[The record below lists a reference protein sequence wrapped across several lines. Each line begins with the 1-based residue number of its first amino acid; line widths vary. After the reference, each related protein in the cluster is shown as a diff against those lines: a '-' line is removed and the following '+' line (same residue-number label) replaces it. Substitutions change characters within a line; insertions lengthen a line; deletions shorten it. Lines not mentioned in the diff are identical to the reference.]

1 MNVIMKK
8 LGWVI
13 VSVLAAC
20 VCLQADMLTLF
31 FNQKT
36 TDNLFQTAF
45 SESDHVSSMG
55 FSLDKD
61 LGGISLFAEGSLS
74 YLYEN
79 PDLTFYSQDL
89 GLDHVW
95 VLGKK
100 SGLYV
105 SLTGRGAFYRSDF
118 SDFNYGALNAYGA
131 FKSYLSPTS
140 ILKADYALTLR
151 DYRWSQFDYISQAV
165 NVTLDKFFQSRT
177 TLKAGLGWGFK
188 HYFHPYSEEA
198 ALPADESIIQNT
210 NHGIDFVQVLGNGSG
225 PDLDQRNGPGMDQG
239 NGPSMDQGTGQGSD
253 QGSGTGKDQETDQGG
268 GPGSEQGTGLGGD
281 SDMGQGQGP
290 SSGPGMDRGMGPGRP
305 VGSDSLA
312 LSLPQTGEQQGSAG
326 IHTMAANAL
335 IAQGIG
341 DRLGLRI
348 SGVRQ
353 WPLSGENPFMY
364 VWEFYMV
371 ENPFYDRFSWA
382 GHELGAQVTYLLPG
396 DIQAQLGYNYSQ
408 KEFPGVEVLDDE
420 GNATGIGREDSRHHW
435 QARVSKDFHRF
446 SLLLIYN
453 FINNGSNDPLFEW
466 KGNYLA
472 LGIEWNIL
480 LGAKQ

>member
-1 MNVIMKK
+1 M
-8 LGWVI
+8 
-13 VSVLAAC
+13 SVLAAF
-20 VCLQADMLTLF
+20 VCLRADMLTLF

-79 PDLTFYSQDL
+79 PDLTFYTQDL

-95 VLGKK
+95 VVGKK

-140 ILKADYALTLR
+140 ILKADYALILR
-151 DYRWSQFDYISQAV
+151 DYRWSQFDYVSQAV

-198 ALPADESIIQNT
+198 APPADENIIQDMNQ
-210 NHGIDFVQVLGNGSG
+210 GKDLVQVLGNGSG
-225 PDLDQRNGPGMDQG
+225 PELDQRNGPGMDQG
-239 NGPSMDQGTGQGSD
+239 TGPGSDQGTGPGKDQGTDPGSGPGSD
-253 QGSGTGKDQETDQGG
+253 QGTGSGSG
-268 GPGSEQGTGLGGD
+268 
-281 SDMGQGQGP
+281 SDMNQGQGP
-290 SSGPGMDRGMGPGRP
+290 SSGPGMDRGMGAGRP
-305 VGSDSLA
+305 VGSDSLVF
-312 LSLPQTGEQQGSAG
+312 SLPQAGGQQGSQG
-326 IHTMAANAL
+326 MHTLALSTL

-341 DRLGLRI
+341 DRM
-348 SGVRQ
+348 GVRITGVKQ

-396 DIQAQLGYNYSQ
+396 DIQAQLGYGFSQ
-408 KEFPGVEVLDDE
+408 KEFPGVEVLGED
-420 GNATGIGREDSRHHW
+420 GNATGMGREDSRHHW
-435 QARVSKDFHRF
+435 QVRFSKDFFRF
-446 SLLLIYN
+446 SLMLTYN
-453 FINNGSNDPLFEW
+453 FINNGSNDPLFDW
-466 KGNYLA
+466 QGNFLA
-472 LGIEWNIL
+472 LGVEWNVFF
-480 LGAKQ
+480 GERQ

>member
-1 MNVIMKK
+1 VPAPPFFLYNANMKK
-8 LGWVI
+8 IGLLAL
-13 VSVLAAC
+13 SVLAAF
-20 VCLQADMLTLF
+20 VCLQADVLTLY

-36 TDNLFQTAF
+36 TDNLFQTAY

-61 LGGISLFAEGSLS
+61 LGEISLFAEGSLS

-79 PDLTFYSQDL
+79 PDLTFYVQDL

-95 VLGKK
+95 VVGKK

-151 DYRWSQFDYISQAV
+151 DYRWSQFDYLSQAL

-188 HYFHPYSEEA
+188 HYFHPYTEEA
-198 ALPADESIIQNT
+198 ALPADESPIEDMYL
-210 NHGIDFVQVLGNGSG
+210 GKDLAQVLGNGNG
-225 PDLDQRNGPGMDQG
+225 PEQDQRNGLG
-239 NGPSMDQGTGQGSD
+239 SDQGTGPGSD
-253 QGSGTGKDQETDQGG
+253 QGT
-268 GPGSEQGTGLGGD
+268 GPGGDQGTGPGGD
-281 SDMGQGQGP
+281 QGTDAGSGSGNGSDMDQAKGP
-290 SSGPGMDRGMGPGRP
+290 GSGPGMDRGMGPGRP
-305 VGSDSLA
+305 VGSGPLA
-312 LSLPQTGEQQGSAG
+312 YSLPQVSGQQGSAG
-326 IHTMAANAL
+326 IHTLALNAL
-335 IAQGIG
+335 VAQGIG

-382 GHELGAQVTYLLPG
+382 GYEFGAQVTYLLPG

-420 GNATGIGREDSRHHW
+420 GAATGIGREDSRQHL
-435 QARVSKDFHRF
+435 QARISKDFHRF
-446 SLLLIYN
+446 C
-453 FINNGSNDPLFEW
+453 F
-466 KGNYLA
+466 
-472 LGIEWNIL
+472 
-480 LGAKQ
+480 

>member
-1 MNVIMKK
+1 
-8 LGWVI
+8 
-13 VSVLAAC
+13 
-20 VCLQADMLTLF
+20 
-31 FNQKT
+31 
-36 TDNLFQTAF
+36 
-45 SESDHVSSMG
+45 MG
-55 FSLDKD
+55 FSLDRD
-61 LGGISLFAEGSLS
+61 LGGITLFAEGSLS

-79 PDLTFYSQDL
+79 PDLTFTMLDL
-89 GLDHVW
+89 GLDRVW
-95 VLGKK
+95 VVGKR

-105 SLTGRGAFYRSDF
+105 SLTGRGVFYRSDF
-118 SDFNYGALNAYGA
+118 SEFNYGALNAYGA

-151 DYRWSQFDYISQAV
+151 DYRWSQFDYLSQAV

-198 ALPADESIIQNT
+198 PLLQDEGAAQDM
-210 NHGIDFVQVLGNGSG
+210 HLGKDLVQVLGNGGG
-225 PDLDQRNGPGMDQG
+225 PVQDPRNGP
-239 NGPSMDQGTGQGSD
+239 GSD
-253 QGSGTGKDQETDQGG
+253 QGSGPGDDQGT
-268 GPGSEQGTGLGGD
+268 GPGSDQGSGPGGEEATGTGKEEGTDPGSGPGDGSGTGSGEEQGK
-281 SDMGQGQGP
+281 GP

-305 VGSDSLA
+305 AGSGPLVY
-312 LSLPQTGEQQGSAG
+312 SLPQTAGQQGSAG
-326 IHTMAANAL
+326 IHTLAANAL
-335 IAQGIG
+335 VAQGIS

-382 GHELGAQVTYLLPG
+382 GYELGAQVTYLLPG
-396 DIQAQLGYNYSQ
+396 DIQAQLGFNFSR

-420 GNATGIGREDSRHHW
+420 GNATGIGREDIRQNL
-435 QARVSKDFHRF
+435 QARISKDFHRF

-472 LGIEWNIL
+472 LGVEWNIFM
-480 LGAKQ
+480 GAKQ